1 MSGTSPATPP
11 WKAAASLHLER
22 LRRNH
27 RLYTRLA
34 DEGEYL
40 DWAVAVLFYTAL
52 HLVQACLIGLAT
64 DAAQVPRN
72 HSDRRY
78 SVSTR
83 LNPIFH
89 DYRFLEDISTDMRYY
104 PDSTPPTIEELRR
117 YEREQFGRIATE
129 LRNHG
134 VSLEP

>member
-1 MSGTSPATPP
+1 MSGTPPATPA
-11 WKAAASLHLER
+11 WKAASDQHLER
-22 LRRNH
+22 ARRNYK
-27 RLYTRLA
+27 LYTKLA

-40 DWAVAVLFYTAL
+40 DWAAIALFHTVL
-52 HLVQACLIGLAT
+52 HLVQTCLIGLAT

-78 SVSTR
+78 SISTR

-89 DYRFLEDISTDMRYY
+89 DYRFLEDISKDLRYY
-104 PDSTPPTIEELRR
+104 PDCSPPGIEELRR
-117 YEREQFGRIATE
+117 YEQEQFGRIVTE
-129 LRNHG
+129 LRNRG